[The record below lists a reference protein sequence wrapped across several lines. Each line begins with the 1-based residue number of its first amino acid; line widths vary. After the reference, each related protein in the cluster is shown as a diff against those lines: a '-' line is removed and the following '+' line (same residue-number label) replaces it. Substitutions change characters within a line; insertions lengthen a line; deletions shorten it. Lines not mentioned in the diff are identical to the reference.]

1 MSYYK
6 HLEYE
11 LNQRNKPVAT
21 IKVPPFHYFI
31 PSVSFSLA
39 FIYIISLK
47 NCDCMQVCRYVY
59 NVQCILLWDKA
70 IVFLGNTNAYISG
83 APEFTPVLVGF
94 RVTRS
99 LVLCVCFVDRCLSF
113 CTFSF
118 GHCVVCSSSNYRFW
132 LPLWYLQTLL
142 PTVILSDKS
151 HAHFNVH
158 ITTRLSVKLINIPTF
173 YLYPY

>member
-1 MSYYK
+1 LSYYK

-21 IKVPPFHYFI
+21 IKVPPLHYFI
-31 PSVSFSLA
+31 PSVSFSLV

-47 NCDCMQVCRYVY
+47 NCDFMQVCRYVY
-59 NVQCILLWDKA
+59 NVQCISLWDKA

-83 APEFTPVLVGF
+83 APEFTPGFSGFSCYSIFSFMCMFCRSMFVLLYF
-94 RVTRS
+94 
-99 LVLCVCFVDRCLSF
+99 L
-113 CTFSF
+113 F
-118 GHCVVCSSSNYRFW
+118 GHCVVCSSSNYGFW

-158 ITTRLSVKLINIPTF
+158 IATHLSVKLPTF

>member
-21 IKVPPFHYFI
+21 IKVPPLHYFI
-31 PSVSFSLA
+31 PSVSFSLV

-59 NVQCILLWDKA
+59 NVQCISLWDKA

-83 APEFTPVLVGF
+83 ASEFTPGF
-94 RVTRS
+94 SGFSYYSSFSFMCMFCRS
-99 LVLCVCFVDRCLSF
+99 LFVFLSF
-113 CTFSF
+113 FFWSLCCLFFFELRILITPLVSSNSSSYSHFKRQITCTF
-118 GHCVVCSSSNYRFW
+118 
-132 LPLWYLQTLL
+132 
-142 PTVILSDKS
+142 
-151 HAHFNVH
+151 
-158 ITTRLSVKLINIPTF
+158 
-173 YLYPY
+173 